1 VALTSIACKVMESL
15 LRDPIMDY
23 LLRNDLISPQQH
35 GFLSNQ
41 STASQLLEC
50 LDEWTLE
57 IEHMDCIDACD
68 FSRAFD
74 TVSLPKLIC
83 KIVSFGIDGHY
94 LS

>member
-23 LLRNDLISPQQH
+23 LLRNDLISPHQH
-35 GFLSNQ
+35 GFLSKH

-50 LDEWTLE
+50 LDEWTLG
-57 IEHMDCIDACD
+57 IEHMDCIDACYID

-74 TVSLPKLIC
+74 TVSLPKDIC
-83 KIVSFGIDGHY
+83 KIVCIWN
-94 LS
+94 